1 MLNDA
6 IFEILT
12 EKRKSDKIN
21 MELEDMVQSRGR
33 YFTDEMVKKR
43 QKHEERK
50 LRIGKEQNLENLI
63 KQYDILSE
71 KTADEEQKSRDI
83 LKEKLDLE
91 EELLVINQEL
101 KDEQDKSA
109 FNREELIR
117 LRVKDSQLD
126 SQGVMLKIESE

>member
-43 QKHEERK
+43 QRHEERK

-71 KTADEEQKSRDI
+71 KTGDEENKSREI

-91 EELLVINQEL
+91 ESLLLINQEL
-101 KDEQDKSA
+101 KEEQEK
-109 FNREELIR
+109 
-117 LRVKDSQLD
+117 
-126 SQGVMLKIESE
+126 

>member
-1 MLNDA
+1 
-6 IFEILT
+6 
-12 EKRKSDKIN
+12 
-21 MELEDMVQSRGR
+21 
-33 YFTDEMVKKR
+33 MVKKR
-43 QKHEERK
+43 QRHEERK
-50 LRIGKEQNLENLI
+50 LRIGKEQNLENLV

-71 KTADEEQKSRDI
+71 KTADEEQRSRDI

-101 KDEQDKSA
+101 KEEQDKSA

-126 SQGVMLKIESE
+126 SQAVMLKIESE

>member
-21 MELEDMVQSRGR
+21 MEIEDMVQSRGR

-43 QKHEERK
+43 QRHEERK

-63 KQYDILSE
+63 K
-71 KTADEEQKSRDI
+71 
-83 LKEKLDLE
+83 
-91 EELLVINQEL
+91 
-101 KDEQDKSA
+101 
-109 FNREELIR
+109 
-117 LRVKDSQLD
+117 
-126 SQGVMLKIESE
+126 

>member
-1 MLNDA
+1 VAKAKITDLQNRQKMLNEA

-12 EKRKSDKIN
+12 EKRKSDKLN

-43 QKHEERK
+43 QRHEERK

-71 KTADEEQKSRDI
+71 KTADEE
-83 LKEKLDLE
+83 
-91 EELLVINQEL
+91 
-101 KDEQDKSA
+101 
-109 FNREELIR
+109 
-117 LRVKDSQLD
+117 
-126 SQGVMLKIESE
+126 